1 MTDQQAVVTA
11 EVLLKKRSAKNFLKG
26 YSAEEIQSMITM
38 ITGIKEDIEKA
49 EAEKIAAE
57 NERNKKIEMYVEMLG
72 QDGLS
77 LDIVNDWAEKN
88 QKKRTK

>member
-1 MTDQQAVVTA
+1 
-11 EVLLKKRSAKNFLKG
+11 
-26 YSAEEIQSMITM
+26 M

-49 EAEKIAAE
+49 EADKIAAE
-57 NERNKKIEMYVEMLG
+57 IERNKKLEMYVEMLG